1 MVQNGKK
8 NKKWRIQKIIQLL
21 ENNEEDEQTLIPH
34 IIEIEQIF
42 FECFNN
48 ENKKNR
54 RIINTYVIPYV
65 NLLLDRIDNGD
76 AKINCPFREKL
87 LTRVLTF
94 LSSVLRIN
102 KNYAHLVVSYF
113 VNLIEQKYYV
123 VQIVD
128 HLKKIIIPLLKG
140 LLFSKGCL
148 RDCGDSSL
156 YDNDEEREE
165 EKRNEVNNIKQGFH
179 NYVILK
185 SKIFNIL
192 ANFHFDK
199 GVTENPY
206 KYDLIKNLM
215 LILTKEILFFFHI
228 LKNKKNIF
236 KEILSEQKQ
245 VHHVINE
252 VFDIAYLNVVTDKVN
267 MNSYDEIIL
276 IWLEQDIRLLN
287 DLILFNLSKSGNNV
301 CGLSKNEL
309 SVHKIKE
316 ELGGK
321 SPRGGSSPATASSP
335 AVAKKG
341 GRKKKLKSEQ
351 NVKKEC
357 IIKRENDEEETAIKE
372 ERGSSDGEVP
382 KLEIFNKLIAQ
393 FNGGCAADGGTK
405 ESAGVGGHVTSESSH
420 ENVHKNAHQSVFESM
435 LENAYECAYRYG
447 GQAAQ
452 GASPSDSPPEE
463 KSQEDYLQLARKYII
478 STDCL
483 ICTIDQI
490 ATDNIIFLTH
500 LMRNVFYLIRE
511 VPFVFNFFLKNV
523 FIMVSELVRIQGGA
537 AEGKG
542 RIDEGAAAEDAA
554 FEGASPNDATGLSS
568 YKKKL
573 FNCMV
578 HYLKNELYL
587 LVCRSNVNFPFY
599 YAYVTSLLNL
609 LGEEGSRE
617 ELVKKKKASIKSTLL
632 DMEKE
637 KKRKGHENHFN
648 YNCEYLKT
656 NVLRKDYYGYKKLKN
671 EQVDIMSY
679 LKVKMNE
686 SENEQENVSENNR
699 EDFIKKEEKENI
711 FINQIVKK
719 LYLTNFKLDKEYYQ
733 RFDCSRRSNVKDLFY
748 GGGKGPNEGKT
759 DLCDVYAYD
768 WDVSRNGETAIT
780 SRVRSSTAGLY
791 EAKRAMGEN
800 PVGER
805 HIKDAERV
813 ENRIGVDANRDTPH
827 NIETNEA
834 WNENEK
840 TTQSNLLQKNYKGMY
855 ANFLKN
861 DLKYYNNVKSNES
874 ILGTV
879 ELYYFLIFSQILNN
893 NLENKVPVLGENIFI
908 KRINNLKVIN
918 NVIKRIILNDM
929 MKEKLKFYFLIL
941 YLVKINT
948 VCIFKGN
955 IPSDIF
961 LNYSA
966 IFKIFNNLLFFSYI
980 QDQKKKKNQAR
991 GASQQKR
998 RPRCAHQT
1006 YDHYDRTLGYTTF
1019 CYNYLDKLKKKI
1031 KIKGYAYR
1039 QELQKSKFK
1048 AKCKYDEIL
1057 NIILFFLHNDKLLAN
1072 HRDQYIKTFIEQI
1085 LETPKLTFSFFIYL
1099 IIWLNN
1105 IDVCIDYTGYI
1116 NNSNSAHMSL
1126 SEGGLNNRDIT
1137 NQASVTE
1144 AHVKRG
1150 VLPGEGEDE
1159 RGIAANE
1166 GESHTPNGDD
1176 HRSVITPHGEKPKE
1190 ERNYP
1195 FDQHTCSVWSDG
1207 SASHFDVEL
1216 SESDDTEDY
1225 ASGESKVGALNAEGK
1240 QKEKQNGKGE
1250 DPHKSFTSH
1259 ESESLQN
1266 GDTGVGGPRGNPAN
1280 VSICSKEIE
1289 QGDNTGEANMHNEN
1303 ISSGDETHKR
1313 SGTYKIATRKN
1324 PHRDKEKE
1332 DASLI
1337 RSGENEVD
1345 EPIFNINYYIKY
1357 SPKVQSASN
1366 YYIFCFSLISNLLK
1380 KNQNI
1385 RAKKTILAIYINTL
1399 FKSSN
1404 EIRNLLKKLITAAKG
1419 IYNNA
1424 LSFFVYTKRVYRFY
1438 HQVFILF
1445 LLYICN
1451 LYMPHLKNDIVFFSH
1466 FAFYLWP
1473 MELINFVHNFLLTNF
1488 SFFYNDI
1495 LCIFVNC
1502 QNVPSYEKRM
1512 RSLKNYEFVKE
1523 KLNEYV
1529 KGLDRP
1535 DIFQSVE
1542 LFLKQTDF
1550 FNAGKAAGEGGAAP
1564 TAGHSEGAYAP
1575 VEDAEDGSEE
1585 GADEENADDE
1595 KNEGGYRKGEDTD
1608 DEKGEGDHVNGEDTD
1623 DDCHHGDYLH
1633 EEAQECLHKNE
1644 ISQKVL
1650 LEEIFVRLFMQAV
1663 DLLEDNK
1670 MVARMKKANVFL
1682 NFVSIHYVDALCKF
1696 VITKVGKMY
1705 QKNKDQ
1711 FWAHFSTLLNESPE
1725 EEKKKMADQEER
1737 SVELRDI
1744 LHFFLNAVD
1753 NFLSICVR
1761 SSIFFHLYLNTY
1773 ANCVKK
1779 EVRAILLTKFVASLP
1794 LLKCLF
1800 HEEFFR
1806 ILKYNNNKLSDQNV
1820 ERGKEAGEKKQG
1832 DGAASSEANVVRDSV
1847 EDAEQGKDTEKGQT
1861 NEQTNAP
1868 KNDATN
1874 GEETD
1879 ANNQNSSFQVNIEII
1894 KYVSRNLSEYTSAS
1908 SAPSWE
1914 SRTNFLNFCYN
1925 LYLENNNVYFI
1936 IELIAF
1942 LKKEQT
1948 MHIFNEI
1955 IKNDMDENTKVD
1967 LLKCCIN
1974 KIVKLPYFYIVE
1986 KQNESENES
1995 YYITNIEIFYFYY
2008 NLNKNKN
2015 IQKIMLDYFVTK
2027 VNVHSVDDQ
2036 ENKLFNDITIKDL
2049 ANIIQQ
2055 IAENSNAIIPI
2066 YGRFLCQIT
2075 KNINI
2080 LREFISSII
2089 IPLLIQKKIWNNKVI
2104 WKGCLMCISMLWPD
2118 FKHSL
2123 FYVFFMLPMDECTT
2137 LFNALQQK
2145 YPLTNDLIE
2154 LISANEQAKRMCPEH
2169 LKNLLNT

>member
-1 MVQNGKK
+1 MVQNRKRNRK
-8 NKKWRIQKIIQLL
+8 CRIQKIIQLL
-21 ENNEEDEQTLIPH
+21 ENDEEDEQSLIPH
-34 IIEIEQIF
+34 IIDIEQIF

-65 NLLLDRIDNGD
+65 NLLLERVDNGD
-76 AKINCPFREKL
+76 AKVNCPFREKL
-87 LTRVLTF
+87 LTRILTF

-123 VQIVD
+123 VKIVD

-140 LLFSKGCL
+140 LIFSKGCL
-148 RDCGDSSL
+148 HDCGDNTSF

-192 ANFHFDK
+192 TNFHFDK

-245 VHHVINE
+245 VHHVINQ

-267 MNSYDEIIL
+267 MNNYDEIIM

-287 DLILFNLSKSGNNV
+287 DLILFNLSKNGNNTNDPA
-301 CGLSKNEL
+301 KNEL
-309 SVHKIKE
+309 SVQKIKE

-321 SPRGGSSPATASSP
+321 SPRSGSIP

-351 NVKKEC
+351 NVKMEC
-357 IIKRENDEEETAIKE
+357 TIKRENDEEETVIKE
-372 ERGSSDGEVP
+372 ERSSWDEEVP

-393 FNGGCAADGGTK
+393 FNGGK
-405 ESAGVGGHVTSESSH
+405 NESAGGGKHVTCESSH
-420 ENVHKNAHQSVFESM
+420 ENAHEDTFEGM
-435 LENAYECAYRYG
+435 FGGVYECAYQYG
-447 GQAAQ
+447 VEAAM
-452 GASPSDSPPEE
+452 GASPSDTPPGEEPPENYHE
-463 KSQEDYLQLARKYII
+463 LAKKYVI

-483 ICTIDQI
+483 IGTIDQI
-490 ATDNIIFLTH
+490 TTDNIIFLTH

-511 VPFVFNFFLKNV
+511 VPFVFNFFLKNI

-537 AEGKG
+537 AEGEK
-542 RIDEGAAAEDAA
+542 RIDQCGEDDQAATPHDE
-554 FEGASPNDATGLSS
+554 TGLSS
-568 YKKKL
+568 YKRKL

-578 HYLKNELYL
+578 QYIKNELYL
-587 LVCRSNVNFPFY
+587 LICRSSVNFPFY
-599 YAYVTSLLNL
+599 YAYVTSLLNM
-609 LGEEGSRE
+609 LGEEGSTE

-637 KKRKGHENHFN
+637 KKSKVHENNLN

-656 NVLRKDYYGYKKLKN
+656 NVLRKDFYGYKKLKN

-686 SENEQENVSENNR
+686 SENEQENLSENNR
-699 EDFIKKEEKENI
+699 DRDDFLKKEEKENI

-719 LYLTNFKLDKEYYQ
+719 LYLTNFKLDKEYYEK
-733 RFDCSRRSNVKDLFY
+733 FDCSKRTNVKDLFC
-748 GGGKGPNEGKT
+748 GRRMGPNGGRT
-759 DLCDVYAYD
+759 GLCDFYAYD
-768 WDVSRNGETAIT
+768 QASIT
-780 SRVRSSTAGLY
+780 NRVPSSTADFC
-791 EAKRAMGEN
+791 EAKPAVGEN
-800 PVGER
+800 PVDQNDNNEG
-805 HIKDAERV
+805 
-813 ENRIGVDANRDTPH
+813 DANHIVPH
-827 NIETNEA
+827 SAETDITS
-834 WNENEK
+834 NENQK
-840 TTQSNLLQKNYKGMY
+840 GIHAHLLRSNYKDMY

-861 DLKYYNNVKSNES
+861 DLKYYNNVKSNDS

-893 NLENKVPVLGENIFI
+893 NLENNVPVLGENIFI

-948 VCIFKGN
+948 VCIFKGKN
-955 IPSDIF
+955 PSDVF

-966 IFKIFNNLLFFSYI
+966 IFKIFNNLLFFSM
-980 QDQKKKKNQAR
+980 KKKKKKKKQVK
-991 GASQQKR
+991 GADQHKR
-998 RPRCAHQT
+998 LAGRSAHQT
-1006 YDHYDRTLGYTTF
+1006 DVHHYDHTLGYTTF

-1031 KIKGYAYR
+1031 KSKGYAYR
-1039 QELQKSKFK
+1039 KELQKSKFK
-1048 AKCKYDEIL
+1048 GKCKYDEIL
-1057 NIILFFLHNDKLLAN
+1057 NIMIFFLHNDKLLAN

-1105 IDVCIDYTGYI
+1105 IDVHMDYTGYI
-1116 NNSNSAHMSL
+1116 NNSNSGHMSL
-1126 SEGGLNNRDIT
+1126 TEGGVNKREIM
-1137 NQASVTE
+1137 NQVVPTEGLEE
-1144 AHVKRG
+1144 AH
-1150 VLPGEGEDE
+1150 EDE
-1159 RGIAANE
+1159 HGIVANE
-1166 GESHTPNGDD
+1166 GEYHTPNGGDP
-1176 HRSVITPHGEKPKE
+1176 RSVIASHRGETKQDK
-1190 ERNYP
+1190 NYP
-1195 FDQHTCSVWSDG
+1195 FDEHTCSVSSDG

-1216 SESDDTEDY
+1216 SESDNTDDCTDE
-1225 ASGESKVGALNAEGK
+1225 ENKVDAFDVE
-1240 QKEKQNGKGE
+1240 EKDNNQG
-1250 DPHKSFTSH
+1250 DDSDKSFISNEGET
-1259 ESESLQN
+1259 LQN
-1266 GDTGVGGPRGNPAN
+1266 GDTGVGLVPRGNLPPN
-1280 VSICSKEIE
+1280 VSICSK
-1289 QGDNTGEANMHNEN
+1289 QDDRGDNTGEENIYNEN
-1303 ISSGDETHKR
+1303 ISSGA
-1313 SGTYKIATRKN
+1313 YKIATRN
-1324 PHRDKEKE
+1324 NSHRKKEKK
-1332 DASLI
+1332 DDSSLI
-1337 RSGENEVD
+1337 TSREIEVD

-1357 SPKVQSASN
+1357 SPKAQSASN

-1451 LYMPHLKNDIVFFSH
+1451 MYMPHLKNDIHFFSH

-1473 MELINFVHNFLLTNF
+1473 MELINFVHNFLITNF

-1512 RSLKNYEFVKE
+1512 RSLKNYEFVKG

-1535 DIFQSVE
+1535 EIFQSVE
-1542 LFLKQTDF
+1542 SFLKQTDF
-1550 FNAGKAAGEGGAAP
+1550 FNTGKADGQGGAAP
-1564 TAGHSEGAYAP
+1564 SGAHSEGEQSP
-1575 VEDAEDGSEE
+1575 VED
-1585 GADEENADDE
+1585 ENNSDDE
-1595 KNEGGYRKGEDTD
+1595 KNEENYIHGEDTD
-1608 DEKGEGDHVNGEDTD
+1608 
-1623 DDCHHGDYLH
+1623 
-1633 EEAQECLHKNE
+1633 EEAQECLQKNE
-1644 ISQKVL
+1644 ISQKIL

-1670 MVARMKKANVFL
+1670 MIARMKKGNVFL

-1696 VITKVGKMY
+1696 VLTKVEKVY
-1705 QKNKDQ
+1705 QKKKAQ
-1711 FWAHFSTLLNESPE
+1711 FWDNFSTLLNESPE
-1725 EEKKKMADQEER
+1725 EDKKKMADQEDR
-1737 SVELRDI
+1737 TVELQDI
-1744 LHFFLNAVD
+1744 LHFFLNAID

-1779 EVRAILLTKFVASLP
+1779 EVRTILLTKFVASLP
-1794 LLKCLF
+1794 LLKSLF

-1806 ILKYNNNKLSDQNV
+1806 ILKYNNKCNNQNV
-1820 ERGKEAGEKKQG
+1820 ETGKEAGEKKQE
-1832 DGAASSEANVVRDSV
+1832 DGAASSETSVIKDSV
-1847 EDAEQGKDTEKGQT
+1847 EDAEQGKDTQ
-1861 NEQTNAP
+1861 NEQ
-1868 KNDATN
+1868 KNDATKA
-1874 GEETD
+1874 EETD
-1879 ANNQNSSFQVNIEII
+1879 ANVQNSSFQVNIEII
-1894 KYVSRNLSEYTSAS
+1894 KYISRNLSEHTTAAS
-1908 SAPSWE
+1908 VPSWE

-1936 IELIAF
+1936 IELVAF

-1948 MHIFNEI
+1948 VHIFNEI
-1955 IKNDMDENTKVD
+1955 IKSDLDENTKVD
-1967 LLKCCIN
+1967 LLKFCIN
-1974 KIVKLPYFYIVE
+1974 KIVKLPYFYIIE
-1986 KQNESENES
+1986 KQKQKQNENENEA

-2027 VNVHSVDDQ
+2027 VNLHTVDDQ
-2036 ENKLFNDITIKDL
+2036 ENKMFNDITIKDL

-2055 IAENSNAIIPI
+2055 IAENTNAIFPI
-2066 YGRFLCQIT
+2066 YGRFLCQIS

-2123 FYVFFMLPMDECTT
+2123 FYVFFMLPADECTT

-2145 YPLTNDLIE
+2145 YPLTSDLIE
-2154 LISANEQAKRMCPEH
+2154 LISSNEQAKRMCPEH

>member
-1 MVQNGKK
+1 MVQNRKK
-8 NKKWRIQKIIQLL
+8 NKKCRVQKIIQLL

-54 RIINTYVIPYV
+54 SIINTYVIPYV
-65 NLLLDRIDNGD
+65 NLLLERVDNGD

-87 LTRVLTF
+87 LTRILTF

-123 VQIVD
+123 VKIVD

-140 LLFSKGCL
+140 LIFSKVCL
-148 RDCGDSSL
+148 HDSGDNSL
-156 YDNDEEREE
+156 YDNHEEREQ
-165 EKRNEVNNIKQGFH
+165 EKKNELNNVKQGFH

-192 ANFHFDK
+192 TNFHFDK

-245 VHHVINE
+245 VHHVINQ
-252 VFDIAYLNVVTDKVN
+252 VFDIAYLQVATDKVN
-267 MNSYDEIIL
+267 MKSYDEIIM

-287 DLILFNLSKSGNNV
+287 DLILFNLSKNGNNTND
-301 CGLSKNEL
+301 LAKNEL
-309 SVHKIKE
+309 SVHKING
-316 ELGGK
+316 ELGK
-321 SPRGGSSPATASSP
+321 KTPRHGSIPAVASNP
-335 AVAKKG
+335 PVAKKG

-351 NVKKEC
+351 NVKMEP
-357 IIKRENDEEETAIKE
+357 IIKRENDEEEMAITE
-372 ERGSSDGEVP
+372 ERSSWDEEIP

-393 FNGGCAADGGTK
+393 FNGGFTGDGK
-405 ESAGVGGHVTSESSH
+405 HVNSESAH
-420 ENVHKNAHQSVFESM
+420 ENGHAGVFE
-435 LENAYECAYRYG
+435 NVYECAYQYG
-447 GQAAQ
+447 GEAAQ
-452 GASPSDSPPEE
+452 GASPSDTSPGDEA
-463 KSQEDYLQLARKYII
+463 QEDYQQLARKYVI

-483 ICTIDQI
+483 ISTIDEI
-490 ATDNIIFLTH
+490 TTDNIIFLTH

-511 VPFVFNFFLKNV
+511 VPFVFNFFLKNI
-523 FIMVSELVRIQGGA
+523 FIMVSELVRIQGCALEGEKRMDQCEEEA
-537 AEGKG
+537 FAE
-542 RIDEGAAAEDAA
+542 DDQAAAPHDE
-554 FEGASPNDATGLSS
+554 TGLSS

-578 HYLKNELYL
+578 EYIKNELYL
-587 LVCRSNVNFPFY
+587 LICRSSVNFPFY
-599 YAYVTSLLNL
+599 YAYVTSLLHM
-609 LGEEGSRE
+609 LGEEGSTE
-617 ELVKKKKASIKSTLL
+617 ELIKKKKASIKSTMV
-632 DMEKE
+632 DTEKE
-637 KKRKGHENHFN
+637 KKSKVYENNFK

-656 NVLRKDYYGYKKLKN
+656 NVLRKDFYGYKKLKN
-671 EQVDIMSY
+671 EHVDIMSY

-686 SENEQENVSENNR
+686 NENEQENVSENNR
-699 EDFIKKEEKENI
+699 DDFLKKEERENI

-719 LYLTNFKLDKEYYQ
+719 LYLTNFKLDKEYYEK
-733 RFDCSRRSNVKDLFY
+733 FDCSKRSNVKDLFC
-748 GGGKGPNEGKT
+748 GTRKRPSEGIT
-759 DLCDVYAYD
+759 DLCDFYTYYPN
-768 WDVSRNGETAIT
+768 VSHNGETSIT
-780 SRVRSSTAGLY
+780 NRVGRSTEAFY
-791 EAKRAMGEN
+791 EDKRVVGEYPDGEN
-800 PVGER
+800 
-805 HIKDAERV
+805 HSKDA
-813 ENRIGVDANRDTPH
+813 DADEIMPH
-827 NIETNEA
+827 TAETNIRM
-834 WNENEK
+834 NEN
-840 TTQSNLLQKNYKGMY
+840 QKSIHAHVLRRNYKGMY

-861 DLKYYNNVKSNES
+861 DLKYYNNVKSNDS

-879 ELYYFLIFSQILNN
+879 ELYYFLLFSQILNN
-893 NLENKVPVLGENIFI
+893 NLENNVPVLGENIFI

-918 NVIKRIILNDM
+918 NVVKRIILNDM

-941 YLVKINT
+941 YLVKVNT
-948 VCIFKGN
+948 VCIFKGK
-955 IPSDIF
+955 IPSDVF

-980 QDQKKKKNQAR
+980 QDEKKKKQKQVKGWRGKNNSQA
-991 GASQQKR
+991 GS
-998 RPRCAHQT
+998 AHQT
-1006 YDHYDRTLGYTTF
+1006 HGHHYDHTLGYTTF

-1031 KIKGYAYR
+1031 KTKGYAYR

-1048 AKCKYDEIL
+1048 VKCKYDEIL
-1057 NIILFFLHNDKLLAN
+1057 NIMIFFLHNDKLLSN

-1105 IDVCIDYTGYI
+1105 IEVYIDYTGYI
-1116 NNSNSAHMSL
+1116 NNSNSGHMSPL
-1126 SEGGLNNRDIT
+1126 EGGVNKREIM
-1137 NQASVTE
+1137 NQGVVTAGLE
-1144 AHVKRG
+1144 DTHVKRG
-1150 VLPGEGEDE
+1150 EMIGEGKDANVSHTNLLRSKKNEDE
-1159 RGIAANE
+1159 NGTVANE
-1166 GESHTPNGDD
+1166 GKYYTPNGDNLC
-1176 HRSVITPHGEKPKE
+1176 SVIASNWEKDKGDH
-1190 ERNYP
+1190 NNAL
-1195 FDQHTCSVWSDG
+1195 DQNTCSVSSDE

-1225 ASGESKVGALNAEGK
+1225 ANEENKVDAFNA
-1240 QKEKQNGKGE
+1240 QEKDKAGDNSQ
-1250 DPHKSFTSH
+1250 DDDSHKNFNSH
-1259 ESESLQN
+1259 ESESLQD
-1266 GDTGVGGPRGNPAN
+1266 GDTGVAVPGGNLAN
-1280 VSICSKEIE
+1280 VSLYSKLFG
-1289 QGDNTGEANMHNEN
+1289 QGDNTGEANIYNDNM
-1303 ISSGDETHKR
+1303 SSGDETHKR
-1313 SGTYKIATRKN
+1313 SGAYKIATRKKGQRN
-1324 PHRDKEKE
+1324 KEKD
-1332 DASLI
+1332 DASI
-1337 RSGENEVD
+1337 ITGTENEVD
-1345 EPIFNINYYIKY
+1345 EPMFNINYYIKY
-1357 SPKVQSASN
+1357 SPKAQIASN

-1404 EIRNLLKKLITAAKG
+1404 DIRNLLKKLITAAKG

-1424 LSFFVYTKRVYRFY
+1424 LCFFVYTKRVYRFY

-1451 LYMPHLKNDIVFFSH
+1451 LYMPHLRNDILFFSH
-1466 FAFYLWP
+1466 YAFYLWP
-1473 MELINFVHNFLLTNF
+1473 MELINFVHNFLITNF
-1488 SFFYNDI
+1488 SFFYNDM
-1495 LCIFVNC
+1495 LCIFVNY
-1502 QNVPSYEKRM
+1502 QNIPSYEKRM

-1523 KLNEYV
+1523 KLSDYV

-1535 DIFQSVE
+1535 EIFQSVE
-1542 LFLKQTDF
+1542 SFLKQTDF
-1550 FNAGKAAGEGGAAP
+1550 FNTGKADGEGSAAP
-1564 TAGHSEGAYAP
+1564 SGGLSDGAQEP
-1575 VEDAEDGSEE
+1575 VEDTEDSSKEE
-1585 GADEENADDE
+1585 GDEKNADDG
-1595 KNEGGYRKGEDTD
+1595 KQKEGYYRHGEHTD
-1608 DEKGEGDHVNGEDTD
+1608 N
-1623 DDCHHGDYLH
+1623 DYH
-1633 EEAQECLHKNE
+1633 YEEAQECLQKNE

-1670 MVARMKKANVFL
+1670 MIARMKKGNVFL
-1682 NFVSIHYVDALCKF
+1682 NFVSIHYVDALCNF
-1696 VITKVGKMY
+1696 VLAKVAKVY
-1705 QKNKDQ
+1705 QKNKVQ
-1711 FWAHFSTLLNESPE
+1711 FWENFSTLVNESPE
-1725 EEKKKMADQEER
+1725 EDKKKMADQEDK
-1737 SVELRDI
+1737 SVELREI
-1744 LHFFLNAVD
+1744 LHFFLNAID

-1761 SSIFFHLYLNTY
+1761 SSIFFHIYLNTY

-1779 EVRAILLTKFVASLP
+1779 EVRTILLTKFVASLP
-1794 LLKCLF
+1794 LLKSLF

-1806 ILKYNNNKLSDQNV
+1806 ILKYNNKCNDQN
-1820 ERGKEAGEKKQG
+1820 EDKGKEANEKVEV
-1832 DGAASSEANVVRDSV
+1832 DAAASSEANVIRDSA
-1847 EDAEQGKDTEKGQT
+1847 EDAEQGKDTEK
-1861 NEQTNAP
+1861 EH
-1868 KNDATN
+1868 KNDATT
-1874 GEETD
+1874 GEETGT
-1879 ANNQNSSFQVNIEII
+1879 NIQNSSFQVNIEII
-1894 KYVSRNLSEYTSAS
+1894 KYISRNLSEYTSAS
-1908 SAPSWE
+1908 SVPSWE
-1914 SRTNFLNFCYN
+1914 SRTNFFNFCYN

-1936 IELIAF
+1936 IELVAF

-1948 MHIFNEI
+1948 VYIFNEI

-1967 LLKCCIN
+1967 LLKSCIN

-1986 KQNESENES
+1986 KQNENENEP

-2027 VNVHSVDDQ
+2027 VNLHSVDDQ
-2036 ENKLFNDITIKDL
+2036 ENKMFNDITIKDL

-2066 YGRFLCQIT
+2066 YGRFLCQIS

-2123 FYVFFMLPMDECTT
+2123 FYVFFMLPADECTT

-2145 YPLTNDLIE
+2145 YPLTSDLIE
-2154 LISANEQAKRMCPEH
+2154 LISSNEQAKRMCPEH